1 MLSLTK
7 KCAVFILLFFAS
19 TGSTISF
26 AGDSYSI
33 QIKKPLLQIEETSY
47 DIGIIQKGEEFG
59 YKFVFANRGLG
70 DLKLLKAA
78 GRTPNKI
85 RVKMPSIIPAG
96 KKGNVHIFLDS
107 NRIQGHHVLEVI
119 IYTNDTDQPETLLSV
134 KGYVQWPV
142 EILPRPVALMKATKG
157 KSAKRQYTIVNHT
170 GTPMIVKKL
179 EFDEDIFQVEAKEF
193 EKGKKFELIVAS
205 QPEAPLGEHR
215 KQIVIHTNIP
225 EAPKV
230 TMVSW
235 LKMRERIFTN
245 INKLDFGERFLEDI
259 NDPKVVEMT
268 TEVVIINGMSTFDF
282 EVLKVECDIDFLKV
296 DLSPIAKNRI
306 HRVDVYFQPERV
318 KTGSFQGSLTIL
330 TNDDEFKQIVL
341 PIYGKLY

>member
-1 MLSLTK
+1 
-7 KCAVFILLFFAS
+7 
-19 TGSTISF
+19 
-26 AGDSYSI
+26 
-33 QIKKPLLQIEETSY
+33 LQVEETSY
-47 DIGIIQKGEEFG
+47 DIGIIKKGEEFG
-59 YKFVFANRGLG
+59 YEFVFANRGRG

-78 GRTPNKI
+78 GKTPSKI
-85 RVKMPSIIPAG
+85 MVKMPSIIPSG
-96 KKGNVHIFLDS
+96 KEGYVHIFLDS
-107 NRIQGHHVLEVI
+107 AHIQGRHVFEVI
-119 IYTNDTDQPETLLSV
+119 IHTNDPRQPETLLSV

-157 KSAKRQYTIVNHT
+157 ESAKRKLTIVNHT
-170 GTPMIVKKL
+170 GTPMIIKMV
-179 EFDEDIFQVEAKEF
+179 EFDKDIFQVETKEI
-193 EKGKKFELIVAS
+193 EKGKKFELNVAS
-205 QPEAPLGEHR
+205 RLNAPLGEHR

-230 TMVSW
+230 AMVSW

-268 TEVVIINGMSTFDF
+268 TEIVIINGMSTPDF
-282 EVLKVECDIDFLKV
+282 KVLKAECDIDFFKV

-306 HRVDVYFQPERV
+306 HRVDVYFQPE
-318 KTGSFQGSLTIL
+318 KAKKSEFQGSLTIL

-341 PIYGKLY
+341 PIHGKLY